1 MSFILDALKK
11 LEHKRHRSS
20 LPGLLTVHDFTSEKP
35 VKRFP
40 PAYFFA
46 AVLLVNAAVMLVWL
60 YPWRSDNQHAVQQ
73 PAGTQSYEAPLV
85 RTGGEIPEKQTPALP
100 QRDAGIKSALT
111 PPHAARQAD
120 VITQAP
126 PVKPIAVETK
136 KIPDALPLLPAEPKT
151 NSVPAPGETIYDKNE
166 LPDSVRQGLPDILI
180 AGHIYSN
187 NPSARIV
194 NINGKILRKGESIDG
209 GLKLEDITEY
219 GVVLNYQG
227 YRFRMRGF

>member
-40 PAYFFA
+40 LAYFLA

-60 YPWRSDNQHAVQQ
+60 HPWRSDNQHVAKQ
-73 PAGTQSYEAPLV
+73 AIDSQSYEAPLV
-85 RTGGEIPEKQTPALP
+85 RTGGEISEKQTPALP

-111 PPHAARQAD
+111 PPPAARQAD
-120 VITQAP
+120 VIPQAP
-126 PVKPIAVETK
+126 PAKPIAVGTK
-136 KIPDALPLLPAEPKT
+136 KIPEALPLPPAEPKI
-151 NSVPAPGETIYDKNE
+151 NSIPAPGETIYDKNE
-166 LPDSVRQGLPDILI
+166 LPASVQQGLPDILI

-187 NPSARIV
+187 NPSSRMV
-194 NINGKILRKGESIDG
+194 NINGKILREGQSIAG
-209 GLKLEDITEY
+209 GLRLEDITEY

-227 YRFRMRGF
+227 YRFRMRGY